1 MKKNIRFITAS
12 IAVMMLLCLVLACNN
27 DTPQPV
33 SYSTPTATGRI
44 SLPPSSGLTN
54 DSIHL
59 LVYETG
65 YQGKVNADGTWLISG
80 LEAGKS
86 YTVFF
91 QDKPFVDLSRS
102 LSPDTASFGARK
114 ANVMGATEAGYD
126 NGMVQIKATATVNG
140 SVTSEGHPVSDV
152 TVSIPGTPYV
162 AQSDGNGEF
171 TLAGLSDGTYDI
183 AFNRRGYVDTTYEA
197 FSVITETSTSRSYE
211 LDPLELAP
219 AAGTIRGS
227 VSFEGS
233 SSVGNRS
240 ASVSVYS
247 NDNPSSSRSVFTD
260 STGQFVIDGLAA
272 GTYTVTIS
280 STASYRPVTINDV
293 VVSEAGSTTLEPV
306 MLSAIGGR
314 IYGRVSSAGDSAF
327 TSALITLT
335 STTGDEVYYRPVGRT
350 EDYAIEDIIPGTY
363 SYTVECDTYATI
375 SGTLKV
381 TVGSD
386 EKFDFILEAIG
397 GSVNGRV
404 ILDGNWTN
412 SGAKVRIANINDTT
426 KTYET
431 TTASDGSFTIDNIRY
446 EGAYRVSVTADNY
459 VSAQDITVDVKFGE
473 RTTISDTITLKPV
486 AGIVKGNVIFADAQV
501 HGGIQL
507 ILRNSSY
514 MKEST
519 TENGGNYIF
528 ESVQPGTYQLLIQ
541 ADGYV
546 ERTFA
551 NIVVQQS
558 EIVEIEPVVLDRIL
572 MPLSGKVILEGGQPA
587 VGVLVNAVNLDNAE
601 LTYSTMTG
609 DDGTYEIREMAV
621 GTYRLTFSLDEYDAY
636 ETNVAM
642 EPGRN
647 AVADATLSLRYGS
660 LAGAVVLEGQ
670 EDASG
675 VTITLIGEN
684 GSYATESGEDGSYSI
699 TQIEPGLYNATF
711 AKLGYLTRTTSCVIT
726 AGKGYELSPTL
737 DMVYAIITGKVVLS
751 DGNDPSGVTV
761 TAKSLSDSSETYSA
775 KAEAD
780 GSFNIVD
787 IRAEGRYQ
795 LTASCDGYSSYNS
808 GSLSVVMGEVTEVE
822 EITLSSLSGSLSG
835 TLKLDASLSHDGIKI
850 VLSNDEAS
858 YEATSD
864 VDGSF
869 RIPAVSPGTYA
880 LTASCEGYIDR
891 SVTGIIVTQGQET
904 RLEELT
910 LSQTRLSL
918 TGTIKLEDASDHSG
932 VLVTLAKEGDGE
944 TLYSAVTIADGTYS
958 IGNIIPG
965 EYVLTASRT
974 GYSEYTT
981 KVVLAAGRDYSEDAT
996 LKAGSG
1002 IISGHVYLSG
1012 ASDYSDITVSV
1023 VNSRNP
1029 EVSHQTTTS
1038 ADGTFSITGVRTEG
1052 LYLVTASKDGYV
1064 TDSSTSVTVKFGT
1077 TATVEDITL
1086 ARMDA
1091 VVKGRVLFS
1100 GLSSHEGIEISLEND
1115 DYNLSATTDSN
1126 GEFVI
1131 REVAPGTY
1139 RLTASADGYV
1149 SRTVDP
1155 VVVAQSATVTVE
1167 DITLAKEVLP
1177 LNGTVTLEGL
1187 GDYSNTLVTAT
1198 STTDEELVYSTYT
1211 DESGKYTIESM
1222 KVGSYELTISHD
1234 GYESYTTRITVV
1246 GGLALNVDAELEL
1259 GSGIISGHVFLSGA
1273 SDYSGITITATLSS
1287 DSSTKYSTTT
1297 GADGSF
1303 SITGVGTEGL
1313 YLVTAS
1319 RDGYVT
1325 DSSTSVTVKFGTTAT
1340 VDDITLGRMDAVV
1353 KGRALFSGLSAHEGI
1368 EISLEN
1374 DDYNLSATTDSNGE
1388 FVIKEVAP
1396 GTYRL
1401 TASAD
1406 GYASR
1411 TIDPV
1416 VVAQSATVT
1425 VEDISLV
1432 KPVLPLSGTVTLE
1445 GLSDYSGTRVIA
1457 TSTTDEELVYSTYTD
1472 ESGKYTIE
1480 SMQVGS
1486 YELTFS
1492 HDGYVA
1498 YTTRITVIGGDA
1510 PNVDAELELGS
1521 GIITGTVLLEG
1532 ASDYSGITVTATLS
1546 SDSSTK
1552 YSATT
1557 TADGLFLIVGINKAG
1572 TYLITVSK
1580 TGFNTDSTR
1589 SVSVVPGQ
1597 VSSIGTLTLYN
1608 NSATIRGI
1616 AQLEEALSHEGI
1628 KITLQD
1634 RDGELSYSAIT
1645 DAEGEYIITGITPGR
1660 YYTVSAAKA
1669 GYSQKRS
1676 AELYISE
1683 SDDLSVDTLVL
1694 PIAVMSLT
1702 GTVDIE
1708 DADDYGAIVRAENL
1722 LDASLTY
1729 TAVTNS
1735 SGVFTLVGMQPG
1747 QYQVT
1752 ISLDGYRTVTLETV
1766 EVVSENG
1773 TIQLEDTIILPAAK
1787 GTLIGFAR
1795 LEGLS
1800 DHSGITVQ
1808 ILDTSYSTTTAEDGS
1823 FSLPVVPGVYTN
1835 GVTFSKEDYETAGQ
1849 TISLTVESDKT
1860 YPIGDVTLECLAAPV
1875 MGKVDVLLT
1884 DDDSGVTVSIDGTE
1898 FTMLTGS
1905 DGTFSFEH
1913 VPVGSYSLI
1922 LERENV
1928 ADVTVGLTVAPG
1940 KGADLGTITLVPNS
1954 ASIYGTVM
1962 LDGLDNHSFVDV
1974 TAVPSDGSISQMIVL
1989 SEASGYFHMG
1999 NLLSTSDYTV
2009 TFSKTGWDSQSIEV
2023 SGLTPLEERE
2033 VTADSPITLKDTT
2046 APVLNAVTIND
2057 GANTTSE
2064 RTVQITLDAFDY
2076 GSRLAKMQYCYD
2088 GVFDRTVT
2096 MRDYQGSFKLELP
2109 GDNGDKTLYVK
2120 VFDTSGNES
2129 GVMSA
2134 TVTLIDQI
2142 KEVEGV
2148 LSGDD
2153 LHWTKDQSP
2162 YLVTGNV
2169 LVPKGETLII
2179 DPGVDVQF
2187 NGEFY
2192 MQVEGAI
2199 QAIGTESER
2208 IKIYGV
2214 GEGVDRWTGIR
2225 VQFDNGSLFDYV
2237 DVYDSYR
2244 AIEGYADVS
2253 NSSIESAYS
2262 NSGSYS
2268 FYGDM
2273 TNVTMD
2279 VGTYDFTDSTLD
2291 KVSLTSDGIIYVNVG
2306 VTVKNSELEIN
2317 GELSSS
2323 SPLTIIDSTV
2333 SGVGSISSS
2342 PLTII
2347 DSTVSGV
2354 WSISSSGHYS
2364 PLTIMNSTVSGVGS
2378 ISSSYSPLTIMN
2390 STVSGVGSI
2399 SSSGYNSPL
2408 TIMNST
2414 VSGFESISSTGAMKI
2429 VNTILTDIG
2438 QMSGFENTR
2447 INNSNMYNCGTLRIW
2462 ESRSDRTTVDLR
2474 GNFWGYDKT
2483 REFNEAIDG
2492 DVSFIE
2498 DYFDD
2503 FSRSRGDYSGYLEE
2517 PIGNIGVMDEDF
2529 VPTPPS
2535 GVSYE
2540 IGDIGPGGGL
2550 VMCVDTED
2558 VYPDFDYIE
2567 VLDAIF
2573 WLPFGFYRV
2582 DGVNTEVGTSE
2593 AVGAGDENTAALVDA
2608 MGEYTTFTD
2617 DSDDDIEP
2625 YAAGLAYQVK
2635 AGGYDWYLPSS
2646 GDAELIAQSGLIED
2660 DFWTSTEYSET
2671 AAYYW
2676 HELSGHINNSSRE
2689 SSEYITVCRYF

>member
-1 MKKNIRFITAS
+1 MKKNVRLVAS
-12 IAVMMLLCLVLACNN
+12 LLAMMMLLCLVLACNN

-33 SYSTPTATGRI
+33 SYTTPTATGRI

-65 YQGKVNADGTWLISG
+65 YQGKVNADGTWLVSG

-102 LSPDTASFGARK
+102 LSPDAASFGARK

-126 NGMVQIKATATVNG
+126 NGMVQIKPTATVNG
-140 SVTSEGHPVSDV
+140 SVTSEGLPVSDV

-162 AQSDGNGEF
+162 AQSDSNGEF

-183 AFNRRGYVDTTYEA
+183 AFNRRGYVDATYEA
-197 FSVITETSTSRSYE
+197 FTVITETGTSRSYE
-211 LDPLELAP
+211 LDPVELAQ

-314 IYGRVSSAGDSAF
+314 IYGKVSSVGDSAF

-335 STTGDEVYYRPVGRT
+335 STTGDEVYYRTVGRN

-386 EKFDFILEAIG
+386 EKFDFILEAVG

-431 TTASDGSFTIDNIRY
+431 TTSSDGSFTIDNIRY
-446 EGAYRVSVTADNY
+446 EGAYRVSITADNY

-486 AGIVKGNVIFADAQV
+486 AGIVKGNVTFADAQM

-514 MKEST
+514 TKEST
-519 TENGGNYIF
+519 TENGGDYIF

-558 EIVEIEPVVLDRIL
+558 EIVEIEPVVLDRIR
-572 MPLSGKVILEGGQPA
+572 MPLSGKVTLEGGQPA
-587 VGVLVNAVNLDNAE
+587 AGVLVNAVNIDNAG

-609 DDGTYEIREMAV
+609 NDGTYEIREMAV
-621 GTYRLTFSLDEYDAY
+621 GTYRLTFSLDEYMAY

-660 LAGAVVLEGQ
+660 LAGTVVLEGQ
-670 EDASG
+670 DDASG

-684 GSYATESGEDGSYSI
+684 GTYATESGEDGRFSI

-711 AKLGYLTRTTSCVIT
+711 AKLGYLTWSTSCVIT
-726 AGKGYELSPTL
+726 AGKGSELSPTL
-737 DMVYAIITGKVVLS
+737 EMGYAIITGKVVLS
-751 DGNDPSGVTV
+751 DGNDSSGVTV
-761 TAKSLSDSSETYSA
+761 TVKSLSDSSETYSA

-787 IRAEGRYQ
+787 IRTVGRYQ
-795 LTASCDGYSSYNS
+795 LTASCDGYASYNS

-869 RIPAVSPGTYA
+869 RIPVVSPGTYA
-880 LTASCEGYIDR
+880 LTASCDGYIDR

-904 RLEELT
+904 RLEEMT

-974 GYSEYTT
+974 GYSEYST
-981 KVVLAAGRDYSEDAT
+981 KVVLAAGRDYSEDTT

-1002 IISGHVYLSG
+1002 IISGHVFLSG
-1012 ASDYSDITVSV
+1012 ASDYSGITVSI

-1029 EVSHQTTTS
+1029 EVSHQAVTG
-1038 ADGTFSITGVRTEG
+1038 ADGSFSITGVRTEG

-1077 TATVEDITL
+1077 TAMVEDITL

-1091 VVKGRVLFS
+1091 VVKGRV
-1100 GLSSHEGIEISLEND
+1100 
-1115 DYNLSATTDSN
+1115 
-1126 GEFVI
+1126 
-1131 REVAPGTY
+1131 
-1139 RLTASADGYV
+1139 
-1149 SRTVDP
+1149 
-1155 VVVAQSATVTVE
+1155 
-1167 DITLAKEVLP
+1167 
-1177 LNGTVTLEGL
+1177 
-1187 GDYSNTLVTAT
+1187 
-1198 STTDEELVYSTYT
+1198 
-1211 DESGKYTIESM
+1211 
-1222 KVGSYELTISHD
+1222 
-1234 GYESYTTRITVV
+1234 
-1246 GGLALNVDAELEL
+1246 
-1259 GSGIISGHVFLSGA
+1259 
-1273 SDYSGITITATLSS
+1273 
-1287 DSSTKYSTTT
+1287 
-1297 GADGSF
+1297 
-1303 SITGVGTEGL
+1303 
-1313 YLVTAS
+1313 
-1319 RDGYVT
+1319 
-1325 DSSTSVTVKFGTTAT
+1325 
-1340 VDDITLGRMDAVV
+1340 
-1353 KGRALFSGLSAHEGI
+1353 LFSGLSAHEGI

-1374 DDYNLSATTDSNGE
+1374 DDYNLSATTDNNGE
-1388 FVIKEVAP
+1388 FVIREVAP

-1416 VVAQSATVT
+1416 VVAQSATVA
-1425 VEDISLV
+1425 VEDITLA
-1432 KPVLPLSGTVTLE
+1432 KEVLPLSGTVTLE
-1445 GLSDYSGTRVIA
+1445 GLGDYSNTLVTA
-1457 TSTTDEELVYSTYTD
+1457 TSTADEELVYSTYTD

-1492 HDGYVA
+1492 HDGYES
-1498 YTTRITVIGGDA
+1498 YTTRITVIAGESL
-1510 PNVDAELELGS
+1510 NVDAELELGS

-1532 ASDYSGITVTATLS
+1532 TSDYSGITITATLS

-1557 TADGLFLIVGINKAG
+1557 TADGLFSIVGIEKGG
-1572 TYLITVSK
+1572 TYLITASK
-1580 TGFNTDSTR
+1580 TGFNTDGTK
-1589 SVSVVPGQ
+1589 SVSVSLGQ

-1608 NSATIRGI
+1608 NNATIRGI
-1616 AQLEEALSHEGI
+1616 AQLEGALSHEGI

-1634 RDGELSYSAIT
+1634 RDEELSYSTTT
-1645 DAEGEYIITGITPGR
+1645 DAEGEYIITGITPGM
-1660 YYTVSAAKA
+1660 YYTVSAIKA
-1669 GYSQKRS
+1669 GYSQKSS
-1676 AELYISE
+1676 AEQYISE
-1683 SDDLSVDTLVL
+1683 SANLSVDTLVL
-1694 PIAVMSLT
+1694 PIALMSLT

-1708 DADDYGAIVRAENL
+1708 GADDYGAIVRAENL

-1752 ISLDGYRTVTLETV
+1752 ISLDGYRTVTLETI

-1773 TIQLEDTIILPAAK
+1773 TIQLEDTILLPAAK

-1823 FSLPVVPGVYTN
+1823 FSLPVVPGVYIN

-1860 YPIGDVTLECLAAPV
+1860 YPIGEVTLKGLAAPV
-1875 MGKVDVLLT
+1875 SGKVDVLLA

-1922 LERENV
+1922 LERENAV
-1928 ADVTVGLTVAPG
+1928 DVTVGLTVAPG
-1940 KGADLGTITLVPNS
+1940 KGADLGTITLVPKS

-1962 LDGLDNHSFVDV
+1962 LDGLDDHSDVDV
-1974 TAVPSDGSISQMIVL
+1974 TAVPSDDSVSEMTVL
-1989 SEASGYFHMG
+1989 SEASGYFRMG

-2009 TFSKTGWDSQSIEV
+2009 TFSKAGWDSQSIEV

-2046 APVLNAVTIND
+2046 APVLDAVTIND

-2064 RTVQITLDAFDY
+2064 RTVQITLDAFDE
-2076 GSRLAKMQYCYD
+2076 GSGLAKMQYCYD

-2096 MRDYQGSFKLELP
+2096 MRDYQESFELDLP

-2134 TVTLIDQI
+2134 TVTLTDQI
-2142 KEVEGV
+2142 KGVEGV

-2153 LHWTKDQSP
+2153 LHWTKDKSP

-2169 LVPKGETLII
+2169 LVPEGETLII

-2208 IKIYGV
+2208 IKIYGF
-2214 GEGVDRWTGIR
+2214 GEGVDKWTGIR
-2225 VQFDNGSLFDYV
+2225 VQNDNGSLFDYV

-2244 AIEGYADVS
+2244 SIEGYADVS
-2253 NSSIESAYS
+2253 NSSIESTYS
-2262 NSGSYS
+2262 SDGRYY

-2273 TNVTMD
+2273 TNVTMN
-2279 VGTYDFTDSTLD
+2279 VSAYSFSGSTLD
-2291 KVSLTSDGIIYVNVG
+2291 NVNLTSDGTIYASEG
-2306 VTVKNSELEIN
+2306 LTVKDSELEIN

-2323 SPLTIIDSTV
+2323 YDSSMTIMNSTV

-2342 PLTII
+2342 
-2347 DSTVSGV
+2347 SR
-2354 WSISSSGHYS
+2354 YS

-2378 ISSSYSPLTIMN
+2378 ISSHDYSPLTIMN

-2399 SSSGYNSPL
+2399 STSLYYSPL

-2414 VSGFESISSTGAMKI
+2414 VSGVGSIYSSSDYSPVTIMNSTVSGVGSISTSYYDSPVTIVNSTVSGFESILSFDAMKI

-2438 QMSGFENTR
+2438 EMSGESFIR
-2447 INNSNMYNCGTLRIW
+2447 INNSNMNNCGTLSIE

-2483 REFNEAIDG
+2483 REFNESTDG
-2492 DVSFIE
+2492 DVGFIE
-2498 DYFDD
+2498 DYYDD
-2503 FSRSRGDYSGYLEE
+2503 FNLARGDYSGYLEE
-2517 PIGNIGVMDEDF
+2517 PIENIGVPDESF
-2529 VPTPPS
+2529 VPVPPS

-2550 VMCVDTED
+2550 VMYVDTED
-2558 VYPDFDYIE
+2558 AYPDFDYIE
-2567 VLDAIF
+2567 VLETGVY
-2573 WLPFGFYRV
+2573 LPFGYYRV
-2582 DGVNTEVGTSE
+2582 DGDNTEVGTSD

-2608 MGEYTTFTD
+2608 MGEYMTFTD
-2617 DSDDDIEP
+2617 DSDDDIGL
-2625 YAAGLAYQVK
+2625 YAAGLASVSK

-2646 GDAELIAQSGLIED
+2646 SDAELIAQSGLIED
-2660 DFWTSTEYSET
+2660 DFWTSTEDNET
-2671 AAYYW
+2671 YAYYYDVSNGRANAQSKGYD
-2676 HELSGHINNSSRE
+2676 L
-2689 SSEYITVCRYF
+2689 YITVCRYF

>member
-1 MKKNIRFITAS
+1 MKKNVRLLAS
-12 IAVMMLLCLVLACNN
+12 CLAVMMMLCLILACNN

-33 SYSTPTATGRI
+33 SYTTPTATGRI

-65 YQGKVNADGTWLISG
+65 YQGKVNADGTWLVSG

-140 SVTSEGHPVSDV
+140 SVTSGGHPVSDV

-171 TLAGLSDGTYDI
+171 ALAGLSDGTYDI
-183 AFNRRGYVDTTYEA
+183 LFKKQGYVDYTYEA
-197 FSVITETSTSRSYE
+197 FSVITESTSSKNYT
-211 LDPLELAP
+211 LDPIQLAQ
-219 AAGTIRGS
+219 ATGSIRGS

-335 STTGDEVYYRPVGRT
+335 STTGDEVYYRTVGRN

-386 EKFDFILEAIG
+386 EKFDFILEAVG

-446 EGAYRVSVTADNY
+446 EGAYRVSITADNY

-486 AGIVKGNVIFADAQV
+486 AGIVKGNVTFADAQV

-514 MKEST
+514 TKEST

-551 NIVVQQS
+551 NIVVQQA
-558 EIVEIEPVVLDRIL
+558 EIVEIDPVVLDRIL
-572 MPLSGKVILEGGQPA
+572 MPLSGKVTLEDGQPA
-587 VGVLVNAVNLDNAE
+587 VGVLVNAVNIDNAE

-647 AVADATLSLRYGS
+647 AVVDATLSLRYGS
-660 LAGAVVLEGQ
+660 LAGTVVLEGQ
-670 EDASG
+670 DDAAG

-684 GSYATESGEDGSYSI
+684 GSYATESGEDGRYSI

-726 AGKGYELSPTL
+726 AGKGSDLSPTL
-737 DMVYAIITGKVVLS
+737 EMGYAIITGKVVLS
-751 DGNDPSGVTV
+751 DGNDSSGVTV
-761 TAKSLSDSSETYSA
+761 TVKSLSDSSETYSA

-787 IRAEGRYQ
+787 IRTEGKYQ
-795 LTASCDGYSSYNS
+795 LTASCDGYASYNS

-835 TLKLDASLSHDGIKI
+835 TLKLDASPSHDGIKI
-850 VLSNDEAS
+850 VLSNDEAN

-880 LTASCEGYIDR
+880 LTASCDGYIDR

-904 RLEELT
+904 RLEEMT

-981 KVVLAAGRDYSEDAT
+981 KVVLAAGRDYSADAT
-996 LKAGSG
+996 LEAGSG
-1002 IISGHVYLSG
+1002 IISGHVFLSG
-1012 ASDYSDITVSV
+1012 ASDYSGITVSV

-1029 EVSHQTTTS
+1029 EVSHQAMTG
-1038 ADGTFSITGVRTEG
+1038 ADGSFSITGVRTEG

-1064 TDSSTSVTVKFGT
+1064 TDSSTSVTVKFGSM
-1077 TATVEDITL
+1077 ATVEAITL

-1115 DYNLSATTDSN
+1115 DYNLTATTDNN

-1139 RLTASADGYV
+1139 RLTASADGYA

-1177 LNGTVTLEGL
+1177 LSGTVTLEGL
-1187 GDYSNTLVTAT
+1187 SDYSNTLVTAT

-1211 DESGKYTIESM
+1211 DASGKYTMKSM
-1222 KVGSYELTISHD
+1222 L
-1234 GYESYTTRITVV
+1234 
-1246 GGLALNVDAELEL
+1246 
-1259 GSGIISGHVFLSGA
+1259 
-1273 SDYSGITITATLSS
+1273 
-1287 DSSTKYSTTT
+1287 
-1297 GADGSF
+1297 
-1303 SITGVGTEGL
+1303 
-1313 YLVTAS
+1313 
-1319 RDGYVT
+1319 
-1325 DSSTSVTVKFGTTAT
+1325 
-1340 VDDITLGRMDAVV
+1340 
-1353 KGRALFSGLSAHEGI
+1353 
-1368 EISLEN
+1368 
-1374 DDYNLSATTDSNGE
+1374 
-1388 FVIKEVAP
+1388 
-1396 GTYRL
+1396 
-1401 TASAD
+1401 
-1406 GYASR
+1406 
-1411 TIDPV
+1411 
-1416 VVAQSATVT
+1416 
-1425 VEDISLV
+1425 
-1432 KPVLPLSGTVTLE
+1432 
-1445 GLSDYSGTRVIA
+1445 
-1457 TSTTDEELVYSTYTD
+1457 
-1472 ESGKYTIE
+1472 
-1480 SMQVGS
+1480 VGS

-1492 HDGYVA
+1492 HDGYEP
-1498 YTTRITVIGGDA
+1498 YTTRITVIGGEA
-1510 PNVDAELELGS
+1510 LNVDAELELGS

-1532 ASDYSGITVTATLS
+1532 TSDYSGISITATLS

-1552 YSATT
+1552 YSTTT
-1557 TADGLFLIVGINKAG
+1557 TADGLFSIVGIKKAG
-1572 TYLITVSK
+1572 TYLITASK
-1580 TGFNTDSTR
+1580 TSFITDSTR
-1589 SVSVVPGQ
+1589 SASVVPGQ

-1608 NSATIRGI
+1608 NNATVRGV
-1616 AQLEEALSHEGI
+1616 AQLEGALSHEGI

-1634 RDGELSYSAIT
+1634 RDEELSYSATT
-1645 DAEGEYIITGITPGR
+1645 DAEGEYIITGITPGK
-1660 YYTVSAAKA
+1660 YYTVSATKE
-1669 GYSQKRS
+1669 GYPEKLS
-1676 AELYISE
+1676 AEFFVSA
-1683 SDDLSVDTLVL
+1683 SDNLIIDTLVL
-1694 PIAVMSLT
+1694 PIALNSIT

-1708 DADDYGAIVRAENL
+1708 DADDNGANVTAENL
-1722 LDASLTY
+1722 LDDSLTY

-1735 SGVFTLVGMQPG
+1735 SGAFTLVGMQPG
-1747 QYQVT
+1747 LYRIT
-1752 ISLDGYRTVTLETV
+1752 ISHEGYRTVTLETI
-1766 EVVSENG
+1766 EVVSGNG
-1773 TIQLEDTIILPAAK
+1773 TIELEDTILLPAAI
-1787 GTLIGFAR
+1787 GTIIGYAR

-1808 ILDTSYSTTTAEDGS
+1808 ILGTSYSTTTAEDGS
-1823 FSLPVVPGVYTN
+1823 FSLTVVPGEYTM
-1835 GVTFSKEDYETAGQ
+1835 GLTFSKEDYETAQ
-1849 TISLTVESDKT
+1849 TTALTVVSDKP
-1860 YPIGDVTLECLAAPV
+1860 YSVGEVTLIGLAAPV
-1875 MGKVDVLLT
+1875 SGKVDVLLA

-1905 DGTFSFEH
+1905 DGAFSFEH

-1922 LERENV
+1922 LERENA
-1928 ADVTVGLTVAPG
+1928 ADVIVGFTVAPG

-1962 LDGLDNHSFVDV
+1962 LDGLDDHSDVNV
-1974 TAVPSDGSISQMIVL
+1974 TAVPSDVSVSEMTVL
-1989 SEASGYFHMG
+1989 SEASGYFRMG

-2009 TFSKTGWDSQSIEV
+2009 TFSKAGWDRQSIEV

-2033 VTADSPITLKDTT
+2033 ITADGPITLKDTT

-2064 RTVQITLDAFDY
+2064 RTVQITLDAFDE
-2076 GSRLAKMQYCYD
+2076 GSGLAKMQYCYD

-2096 MRDYQGSFKLELP
+2096 MRDYQESFELELP
-2109 GDNGDKTLYVK
+2109 GDNGDKTLYVR
-2120 VFDTSGNES
+2120 VYDTSGNES

-2134 TVTLIDQI
+2134 TVTLTDQI
-2142 KEVEGV
+2142 KGVEGV

-2153 LHWTKDQSP
+2153 LHWTKDKSP

-2169 LVPKGETLII
+2169 LVPEGETLVI

-2208 IKIYGV
+2208 VKIYGV
-2214 GEGVDRWTGIR
+2214 GEGVDKWTGIR
-2225 VQFDNGSLFDYV
+2225 VQNDNGSLFDYV

-2244 AIEGYADVS
+2244 AIEGYADMS
-2253 NSSIESAYS
+2253 NSSIESTYS
-2262 NSGSYS
+2262 SYDKYY
-2268 FYGDM
+2268 FRGDM

-2279 VGTYDFTDSTLD
+2279 VGTYAFSDSTLEN
-2291 KVSLTSDGIIYVNVG
+2291 VTLTSYGRIYASG

-2317 GELSSS
+2317 GELSSY
-2323 SPLTIIDSTV
+2323 
-2333 SGVGSISSS
+2333 
-2342 PLTII
+2342 
-2347 DSTVSGV
+2347 
-2354 WSISSSGHYS
+2354 YS
-2364 PLTIMNSTVSGVGS
+2364 PLTIMNSTVSGLGS
-2378 ISSSYSPLTIMN
+2378 ISSSSHSPLTIMNSTVSGLGSISSSSYSPLTIMN
-2390 STVSGVGSI
+2390 STVSGLGSI
-2399 SSSGYNSPL
+2399 SSSSNNSPL

-2414 VSGFESISSTGAMKI
+2414 VSGFESIASSDTALKI

-2438 QMSGFENTR
+2438 EISGEEDIR
-2447 INNSNMYNCGTLRIW
+2447 INNSNMYNCGTLSIE

-2483 REFNEAIDG
+2483 REFIESKDG
-2492 DVSFIE
+2492 NVGFIE
-2498 DYFDD
+2498 DYYDD
-2503 FSRSRGDYSGYLEE
+2503 FNLARGDYSGYLEE
-2517 PIGNIGVMDEDF
+2517 PIEDIGVLDEDY
-2529 VPTPPS
+2529 VPTPPA
-2535 GVSYE
+2535 GASYE
-2540 IGDIGPGGGL
+2540 IGDMGPGGGL
-2550 VMCVDTED
+2550 VMYVDTED

-2567 VLDAIF
+2567 VLDAISY
-2573 WLPFGFYRV
+2573 LPFGYYRV
-2582 DGVNTEVGTSE
+2582 DGVNTEVGTSD
-2593 AVGAGDENTAALVDA
+2593 AVGAGDENTAALVEA
-2608 MGEYTTFTD
+2608 MGDHTTFI
-2617 DSDDDIEP
+2617 DSSGA
-2625 YAAGLAYQVK
+2625 YAAGVASMVK

-2660 DFWTSTEYSET
+2660 GFWASTEDSATY
-2671 AAYYW
+2671 AYYYSVS
-2676 HELSGHINNSSRE
+2676 SGRADSRFKND
-2689 SSEYITVCRYF
+2689 SEYITLCRYF